1 MDWNQTKG
9 DRAMMRRYF
18 LISAFVMVQGALIGC
33 INLGPQYQHPDV
45 NIEIPKFYQSDSIMP
60 NADAVIADRWW
71 HDFNDPKINRLVEDV
86 LRYNWDLK
94 QAAAR
99 ILQTRAE
106 YVQASADRW
115 PQVNFDYDWDER
127 RFGGVNVGRGQTIT
141 THQVTFLALFEIDLW
156 SRLAKASRAAWN
168 EILVDEENRRT
179 LAQSLVAETI
189 NLYLQIE
196 AFERRLQIAAES
208 IAAFERSLQFVE
220 TRYRRGLTSALD
232 VRQARR
238 SLAGAQTRVPELQQQ
253 LGTIQQQLSILL
265 GRYPETHP
273 ARAQPAD
280 YYRQPQPVPTG
291 LPSTLIRHRPDIR
304 AAEMRLQALNEQ
316 IGAAKADRFPKITLT
331 GSYGWNA
338 DGKDRL
344 FKSDSVVWN
353 FARGVV
359 QPLVDA
365 DRLKARQRGVEA
377 QYQQAVSDYANTVLN
392 AFAEVEGA
400 LLIRQKQLE
409 RRQREVIFLEE
420 ARATQRVAQ
429 NRYIKG
435 LIQYLDVLDAQQT
448 RFTAEDNLAQVDLS
462 ILTNRVNLHR
472 ALGGSWAVPQPIKL
486 QRDGYFFDFETR
498 DTVLP

>member
-1 MDWNQTKG
+1 
-9 DRAMMRRYF
+9 MMRRYF
-18 LISAFVMVQGALIGC
+18 LISSIVMMLGGLVGC
-33 INLGPQYQHPDV
+33 INLGPHYRRPDV
-45 NIEIPKFYQSDSIMP
+45 NIKIPKAYQSDSINS
-60 NADAVIADRWW
+60 NADALITDRWW
-71 HDFNDPKINRLVEDV
+71 HDFNDPELNRLVQDV
-86 LRYNWDLK
+86 LLYNWDLK

-99 ILQTRAE
+99 ILEARAQ
-106 YVQASADRW
+106 YVQIAADRW
-115 PQVNFDYDWDER
+115 PQVNFDYDWDQR
-127 RFGGVNVGRGQTIT
+127 RFGGVNVGRGRTIT

-156 SRLAKASRAAWN
+156 NRLAKASRAAWN
-168 EILVDEENRRT
+168 DILVDEENRRT
-179 LAQSLVAETI
+179 IAQTLVAETI
-189 NLYLQIE
+189 SLYLQIE
-196 AFERRLQIAAES
+196 AFERRLQIAEES
-208 IAAFERSLQFVE
+208 ITAFERSLQFVE

-238 SLAGAQTRVPELQQQ
+238 ILAGAQTRVPELQQQ
-253 LGTIQQQLSILL
+253 LGITQQQLSILL
-265 GRYPETHP
+265 GRYPEIRP
-273 ARAQPAD
+273 PRAQPAD
-280 YYRQPQPVPTG
+280 YYRQPGPVPTG
-291 LPSTLIRHRPDIR
+291 LPSTLLRQRPDIR
-304 AAEMRLQALNEQ
+304 AAEMRLQALNDQ

-353 FARGVV
+353 FARGLA

-400 LLIRQKQLE
+400 LLTRQKQLE
-409 RRQREVIFLEE
+409 RRQREVVFLDE
-420 ARATQRVAQ
+420 ARATQRVAE

-448 RFTAEDNLAQVDLS
+448 RFTAEDNLAQVDLN

-472 ALGGSWAVPQPIKL
+472 ALGGSWAVPEPIVV
-486 QRDGYFFDFETR
+486 QRDGYFFDFETQ
-498 DTVLP
+498 DTVVP

>member
-1 MDWNQTKG
+1 
-9 DRAMMRRYF
+9 MMRRYL
-18 LISAFVMVQGALIGC
+18 LISAVGFLLGGLIGC
-33 INLGPQYQHPDV
+33 INLGPHYQRPDV
-45 NIEIPKFYQSDSIMP
+45 NIEIPKYYQSDSIKSST
-60 NADAVIADRWW
+60 DAMITDRWW
-71 HDFNDPKINRLVEDV
+71 HDFNDPELNRLIEAV

-99 ILQTRAE
+99 ILEARAQ
-106 YVQASADRW
+106 YVQVGADRW
-115 PQVNFDYDWDER
+115 PQVNFDYDWNKR
-127 RFGGVNVGRGQTIT
+127 RFGGVNVGRGETIT
-141 THQVTFLALFEIDLW
+141 THQVAFRALFEIDLW

-179 LAQSLVAETI
+179 IAQTLVAETI

-196 AFERRLQIAAES
+196 AFERRLQIAADS

-220 TRYRRGLTSALD
+220 TRYRRGLTSVLD

-238 SLAGAQTRVPELQQQ
+238 ILSGAQIRVPELQQQ
-253 LGTIQQQLSILL
+253 LGITQQQLSILL
-265 GRYPETHP
+265 GRYPETRP
-273 ARAQPAD
+273 ARPQPED
-280 YYRQPQPVPTG
+280 YYRQPEPVPTG
-291 LPSTLIRHRPDIR
+291 LPSTLLRQRPDIR

-344 FKSDSVVWN
+344 FKSDSVIWN
-353 FARGVV
+353 FARGVM

-365 DRLKARQRGVEA
+365 DLLKARQRGVEA
-377 QYQQAVSDYANTVLN
+377 RYQQAVSDYANTVLN

-400 LLIRQKQLE
+400 LLARQKQLE
-409 RRQREVIFLEE
+409 RRQREVVFLEE

-435 LIQYLDVLDAQQT
+435 LVQYLDVLDAQQT
-448 RFTAEDNLAQVDLS
+448 RFTAEDRLAEVDLS

-472 ALGGSWAVPQPIKL
+472 SLGGSWAVPEPIKL
-486 QRDGYFFDFETR
+486 QRDGYFFDFETE
-498 DTVLP
+498 DTIFP

>member
-1 MDWNQTKG
+1 MGILW
-9 DRAMMRRYF
+9 A
-18 LISAFVMVQGALIGC
+18 
-33 INLGPQYQHPDV
+33 PH
-45 NIEIPKFYQSDSIMP
+45 
-60 NADAVIADRWW
+60 
-71 HDFNDPKINRLVEDV
+71 
-86 LRYNWDLK
+86 NWDLK
-94 QAAAR
+94 RAAAR
-99 ILQTRAE
+99 ILEARAQ
-106 YVQASADRW
+106 YVQIGADRW
-115 PQVNFDYDWDER
+115 PQVNFAYDWDQR
-127 RFGGVNVGRGQTIT
+127 RFGGVNVGSGRTIT
-141 THQVTFLALFEIDLW
+141 THQASFQALFEIDLW

-168 EILVDEENRRT
+168 EILVGEENRRT
-179 LAQSLVAETI
+179 VAQTLVAETI

-238 SLAGAQTRVPELQQQ
+238 ILAGAQTRVPELQQQ
-253 LGTIQQQLSILL
+253 LGIAQQQLLILL
-265 GRYPETHP
+265 GRYPETRP
-273 ARAQPAD
+273 ARKQPED
-280 YYRQPQPVPTG
+280 YYRQPDPVPTG
-291 LPSTLIRHRPDIR
+291 LPSTLLRQRPDIR
-304 AAEMRLQALNEQ
+304 AAEMRLQALTEQ

-344 FKSDSVVWN
+344 FKSDSIVWN
-353 FARGVV
+353 FARGLV
-359 QPLVDA
+359 QPIVDA

-377 QYQQAVSDYANTVLN
+377 QYQQAVSDYADTVLN

-400 LLIRQKQLE
+400 LLTRQNQLE
-409 RRQREVIFLEE
+409 RRKREVVFLEE

-429 NRYIKG
+429 NRYVKG
-435 LIQYLDVLDAQQT
+435 LIPYLDVLDAQQT

-472 ALGGSWAVPQPIKL
+472 ALGGSWAVPQPVEL
-486 QRDGYFFDFETR
+486 RRDGYFFEFETR